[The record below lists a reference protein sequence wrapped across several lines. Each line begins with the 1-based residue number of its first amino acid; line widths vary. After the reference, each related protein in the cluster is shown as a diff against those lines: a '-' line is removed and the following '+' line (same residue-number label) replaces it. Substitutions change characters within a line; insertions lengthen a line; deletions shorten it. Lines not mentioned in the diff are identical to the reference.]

1 MLRIRILYVRFIP
14 TLAGAASLSS
24 TCEQK
29 LCPLR
34 EIFERETG
42 CNLVVQPLTVQALT
56 ASGRI
61 ETLIVYDL
69 DRRRRGAELKPRK
82 QAFEAALEEI
92 DQVSARMLGLSAEED
107 AWIRKRLEGF
117 PLWPLW
123 PRYPWELPARRRP
136 PTRHYEEDRFR

>member
-1 MLRIRILYVRFIP
+1 
-14 TLAGAASLSS
+14 
-24 TCEQK
+24 
-29 LCPLR
+29 LR

-69 DRRRRGAELKPRK
+69 DRRRREAELEPRK
-82 QAFEAALEEI
+82 RSFEETLREI
-92 DQVSARMLGLSAEED
+92 DEVSARMLGLSAEEA
-107 AWIRKRLEGF
+107 AWIRDRLERF
-117 PLWPLW
+117 PLRHLR

-136 PTRHYEEDRFR
+136 PIRHYEEDRFR

>member
-1 MLRIRILYVRFIP
+1 MGEIGADPLSRWVLERKQAGVRQRAHSLLARGSIHLDMLRIRILYVRFIP

-34 EIFERETG
+34 GIFERGTG
-42 CNLVVQPLTVQALT
+42 RNLVVQPLTVQALT

-69 DRRRRGAELKPRK
+69 DRRRQGAELKPRK

-92 DQVSARMLGLSAEED
+92 D
-107 AWIRKRLEGF
+107 
-117 PLWPLW
+117 
-123 PRYPWELPARRRP
+123 
-136 PTRHYEEDRFR
+136 

>member
-1 MLRIRILYVRFIP
+1 MGEIGANPLSRWVLERKQAGVRQRAHSLLARGSIHLDMLRIRILYVRFIP
-14 TLAGAASLSS
+14 ALAGAASLSS

-34 EIFERETG
+34 EIFERGTG

-69 DRRRRGAELKPRK
+69 DRRRQGAELKPRK

-92 DQVSARMLGLSAEED
+92 D
-107 AWIRKRLEGF
+107 
-117 PLWPLW
+117 
-123 PRYPWELPARRRP
+123 
-136 PTRHYEEDRFR
+136 

>member
-1 MLRIRILYVRFIP
+1 
-14 TLAGAASLSS
+14 
-24 TCEQK
+24 
-29 LCPLR
+29 
-34 EIFERETG
+34 
-42 CNLVVQPLTVQALT
+42 
-56 ASGRI
+56 
-61 ETLIVYDL
+61 L
-69 DRRRRGAELKPRK
+69 DRRRQGAELKPRK